1 MKKLLLA
8 LFALL
13 MFAAVPAIADTE
25 TDYIKSIIEV
35 GYDYSKVG
43 FESAVSYG
51 DSRTVE
57 NFIKSG
63 YNPNMKIAGV
73 PVTFCAVINE
83 KPATLDLLLANGADS
98 NATVGKVTLLA
109 SAIKLKNTQ
118 LVNVLL
124 KHKADVNKPSMGLT
138 PLNLALLY
146 KNIEMS
152 KLLIKSG
159 AVVDNASLRYAK
171 RTKDTVFIE
180 YIYNIYNKE
189 MKLEK

>member
-13 MFAAVPAIADTE
+13 MFATVPAMADTE

-63 YNPNMKIAGV
+63 YNPNMKIAGSFSLIST
-73 PVTFCAVINE
+73 TFSV
-83 KPATLDLLLANGADS
+83 
-98 NATVGKVTLLA
+98 VGCIFIFS
-109 SAIKLKNTQ
+109 SA
-118 LVNVLL
+118 
-124 KHKADVNKPSMGLT
+124 HLT
-138 PLNLALLY
+138 N
-146 KNIEMS
+146 
-152 KLLIKSG
+152 SG
-159 AVVDNASLRYAK
+159 SGSQG
-171 RTKDTVFIE
+171 VFP
-180 YIYNIYNKE
+180 K
-189 MKLEK
+189 

>member
-1 MKKLLLA
+1 MNNMLCFLVAKIWHFDVNVKR
-8 LFALL
+8 
-13 MFAAVPAIADTE
+13 ID
-25 TDYIKSIIEV
+25 
-35 GYDYSKVG
+35 
-43 FESAVSYG
+43 G
-51 DSRTVE
+51 DV
-57 NFIKSG
+57 
-63 YNPNMKIAGV
+63 
-73 PVTFCAVINE
+73 
-83 KPATLDLLLANGADS
+83 LLANGADS